1 MTISHYIQRLIFIR
15 NKDGLISTLN
25 HILPKFI
32 KVSRYK
38 KTCSAVDIRNSH
50 IKLVHDVV
58 EFIAELDLGVKLEI
72 IERYVKESKNEL
84 HNTTMIT
91 SSSFPSKWNSG
102 RNLQIISYVLSRILK
117 PSLIIETGTANGTSA
132 NSFAAAVRRN
142 NFGKF
147 ITVDLRE
154 SELAAVQSLNRPFVN
169 AINSSGTSKDL
180 IQIISDQ
187 IEHEDAG
194 NIFLHDSDHSYFG
207 QFSDYKVANELNF
220 SVLLSDDID
229 SSMAF
234 IDFTKNFKSVTM
246 FDEKKFIGA
255 AVLKK

>member
-1 MTISHYIQRLIFIR
+1 MKISNFIHRLIFIR
-15 NKDGLISTLN
+15 NNDGLIPTLN
-25 HILPKFI
+25 YIFTNFI
-32 KVSRYK
+32 KVSRYE

-50 IKLVHDVV
+50 MKLVHNVI
-58 EFIAELDLGVKLEI
+58 EFIAELDLGVKSEI
-72 IERYVKESKNEL
+72 IEHYFQESKNEL
-84 HNTTMIT
+84 VDTTMIT
-91 SSSFPSKWNSG
+91 SGSFPSKWNSG
-102 RNLQIISYVLSRILK
+102 RNLQIINYVLTRILK
-117 PSLIIETGTANGTSA
+117 PSIIIETGTANGASA
-132 NSFAAAVRRN
+132 DSFAAAVRRN

-154 SELAAVQSLNRPFVN
+154 SELVAVQSLNRPFVN
-169 AINSSGTSKDL
+169 AIKSSGKSKDL
-180 IQIISDQ
+180 VKIINDH
-187 IEHEDAG
+187 IEYEGAS

-207 QFSDYKVANELNF
+207 QFSDYQVSYELNF

-255 AVLKK
+255 AILKK